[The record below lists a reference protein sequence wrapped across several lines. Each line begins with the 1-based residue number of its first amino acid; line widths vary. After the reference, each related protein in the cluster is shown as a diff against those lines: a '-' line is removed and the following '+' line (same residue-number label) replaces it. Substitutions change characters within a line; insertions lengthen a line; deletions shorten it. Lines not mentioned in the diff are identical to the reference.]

1 MINNKYSEGRAR
13 RAGVGDLL
21 ISVGPYRMHA
31 NELRDILQSCELGS
45 VFK

>member
-1 MINNKYSEGRAR
+1 MINNKYSEGRASC
-13 RAGVGDLL
+13 ASVGDLL

-31 NELRDILQSCELGS
+31 NERRDALQSGELGS